1 MDPKSLFFT
10 REAANAGIR
19 IPLFRPDGT
28 PTEHWLQIRGVDSDA
43 WHAAQAASR
52 QRLMAVSADPTKI
65 DKLDPEEERITLLTS
80 LVMGWSFPDPVT
92 PEAVRAFLK
101 EAPQIATEI
110 DRIASNRRSFFAG
123 SSNSSTPSPASSSS

>member
-1 MDPKSLFFT
+1 MDPKALFYT
-10 REAANAGIR
+10 REAANTGIR
-19 IPLFRPDGT
+19 IPLFQPDGK
-28 PTEHWLQIRGVDSDA
+28 PTEHFLQVRGVDSDA

-52 QRLMAVSADPTKI
+52 QRLMAASADPAKI
-65 DKLDPEEERITLLTS
+65 EKLDPEEERITLLTA
-80 LVMGWSFPDPVT
+80 LVMGWSFPDACT

-123 SSNSSTPSPASSSS
+123 SSNSSTPSPAPSSS